1 MAQNFRRYIAR
12 NTGTSPA
19 TMLTADSY
27 DAIVGIRLANVHASA
42 AITVNVYINDG
53 SNDYY
58 LGKNIPIPYGGSLEL
73 IDGGAKVVVDSSDV
87 LKVVSDTASSVDT
100 WVSVVDAIST

>member
-1 MAQNFRRYIAR
+1 
-12 NTGTSPA
+12 
-19 TMLTADSY
+19 MLTADSY